1 MKNLKSEGS
10 GATFTSLRD
19 FGGDL
24 EGGVKGFCGAELKSV
39 VLSVRCDGI
48 WCKCL
53 FEWGFKGFLIKLDR
67 SQNLD
72 RESK

>member
-1 MKNLKSEGS
+1 M
-10 GATFTSLRD
+10 
-19 FGGDL
+19 
-24 EGGVKGFCGAELKSV
+24 KGFCGAELKSV